1 MTTNGNGHYDLAGT
15 ELADDGLDL
24 VQKLESHLSIHPEDS
39 ETRGALQQLFAAP
52 VVKPIR
58 LWDWTMAP
66 EAKPMEWLVENW
78 LPAGRVSMLTG
89 EGGAGKSRLALQL
102 AAGIVTGGDGDGGWI
117 DVPIDYLRLGPSV
130 GDGRPVI
137 FASWEDTEDDFSRR
151 LSEISGPAS
160 PWITPD
166 RLKMLKVTD
175 LSGYGPAWGQSH
187 PANLPTLTET
197 GQELRSAA
205 ENLGAALLILDP
217 VAAAYAGNENDR
229 GQVRQFITDWD
240 AWGRATNC
248 GVLIL
253 AHPPKSG
260 AEYSGSTDWNG
271 AVRSRWAMQKVRRG
285 PAPGKGQQDNRSE
298 EWQLSLPKRNYAAE
312 VDPLA
317 LLIDKTAGAL
327 RWQAEPWY
335 MEG

>member
-1 MTTNGNGHYDLAGT
+1 
-15 ELADDGLDL
+15 
-24 VQKLESHLSIHPEDS
+24 
-39 ETRGALQQLFAAP
+39 
-52 VVKPIR
+52 
-58 LWDWTMAP
+58 MA
-66 EAKPMEWLVENW
+66 VENW

-229 GQVRQFITDWD
+229 GQVRQFIANWD

-298 EWQLSLPKRNYAAE
+298 EWQLSCPSGITLQKS
-312 VDPLA
+312 
-317 LLIDKTAGAL
+317 T
-327 RWQAEPWY
+327 RWPC
-335 MEG
+335 

>member
-1 MTTNGNGHYDLAGT
+1 
-15 ELADDGLDL
+15 
-24 VQKLESHLSIHPEDS
+24 
-39 ETRGALQQLFAAP
+39 
-52 VVKPIR
+52 
-58 LWDWTMAP
+58 
-66 EAKPMEWLVENW
+66 MEWLVENW

-197 GQELRSAA
+197 GQEPRSAA

-229 GQVRQFITDWD
+229 GQVRQFIADWD

-271 AVRSRWAMQKVRRG
+271 AVRSRWAMQKVHVGQLPPTFPSTSGPRSGNRSWGVRVAGSRRAAG
-285 PAPGKGQQDNRSE
+285 AWVPRLLWTAFRGGLDTGANYAGLHTPAPN
-298 EWQLSLPKRNYAAE
+298 
-312 VDPLA
+312 
-317 LLIDKTAGAL
+317 GAV
-327 RWQAEPWY
+327 RRARKAW
-335 MEG
+335 

>member
-1 MTTNGNGHYDLAGT
+1 MTTNGNGYYDLAGA

-24 VQKLESHLSIHPEDS
+24 VQKLEGHLSIHPEDG
-39 ETRGALQQLFAAP
+39 ETRGALQQLLATP
-52 VVKPIR
+52 VANQIR
-58 LWDWTMAP
+58 LWDWSMAP
-66 EAKPMEWLVENW
+66 DPKPMEWLVQDW

-102 AAGIVTGGDGDGGWI
+102 AAGIVTGGDSDSGWI
-117 DVPIDYLRLGPSV
+117 DAPIDCLRLGPSV

-137 FASWEDTEDDFSRR
+137 FASWEDTEDDFARR
-151 LSEISGPAS
+151 LAELSGQAA
-160 PWITPD
+160 PWIKPELLT
-166 RLKMLKVTD
+166 LLKVAD

-187 PANLPTLTET
+187 PASLPKLTET
-197 GQELRSAA
+197 GQELRAAA
-205 ENLGAALLILDP
+205 EILGAALLVLDP

-229 GQVRQFITDWD
+229 GQVRQFIADWD

-285 PAPGKGQQDNRSE
+285 PAPSTKGQDNRPE
-298 EWQLSLPKRNYAAE
+298 EWQLSLPKRNYGPE
-312 VDPLA
+312 VTPLV
-317 LLIDKTAGAL
+317 LLIDNTAGAL
-327 RWQAEPWY
+327 RWQAEPWD